1 MSDPIKTINDII
13 KEIAETELEN
23 QQTSNTQIEE
33 GNANVKLRRTKHR
46 WRSAQSGRSCKPV
59 AYHHPVEYKTG
70 IQTVHGE
77 TDAIEVAIV
86 NLDTNQEYENILFFN
101 VALKNALKNK
111 VGQKVLA
118 RIGQGTAKPGKS
130 APWILVD
137 ATGNPADLAKA
148 NAYIGNAGA
157 KPAAAPVEAK
167 QVVDAGQITPEVA
180 ALLAQLG
187 AKPV

>member
-1 MSDPIKTINDII
+1 
-13 KEIAETELEN
+13 
-23 QQTSNTQIEE
+23 
-33 GNANVKLRRTKHR
+33 
-46 WRSAQSGRSCKPV
+46 
-59 AYHHPVEYKTG
+59 
-70 IQTVHGE
+70 VHGE

-157 KPAAAPVEAK
+157 KPAATPAPAETK
-167 QVVDAGQITPEVA
+167 QVVDASQITPEVA